1 MDMTPDV
8 GRRLST
14 CAFFVM
20 IAGPLAAA
28 VGFPM
33 LPEAWATA
41 VGVAGIVLGI
51 LAAAVY
57 SATHRRG

>member
-8 GRRLST
+8 RRRLST

-57 SATHRRG
+57 AATHRRG